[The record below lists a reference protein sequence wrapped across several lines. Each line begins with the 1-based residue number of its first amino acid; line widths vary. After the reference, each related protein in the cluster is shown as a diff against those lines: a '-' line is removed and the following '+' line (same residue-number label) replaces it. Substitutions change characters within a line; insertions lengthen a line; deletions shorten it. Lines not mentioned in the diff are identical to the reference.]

1 MRVILEDKELRDL
14 LRWMWLKERFEW
26 DPFTGEKV
34 VASPE
39 LMMAAMEGRIA

>member
-1 MRVILEDKELRDL
+1 MRVIPEDKELRDL
-14 LRWMWLKERFEW
+14 LRWMLLEERFEW

-39 LMMAAMEGRIA
+39 LMIAAIEGRVA